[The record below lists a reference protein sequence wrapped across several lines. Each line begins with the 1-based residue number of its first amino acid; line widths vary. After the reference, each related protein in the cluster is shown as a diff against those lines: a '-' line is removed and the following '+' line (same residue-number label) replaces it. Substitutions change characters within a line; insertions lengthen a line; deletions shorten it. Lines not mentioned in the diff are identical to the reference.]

1 MLRFNEQD
9 FTENNGYDFLLLP
22 CIHRESKT
30 LYGNKQIYRA
40 ETTVSDSVTQTWAQ
54 KKICLY
60 VTRKYIPHTHTHT
73 PKKKKK
79 PNKKTLMRRGAGW
92 KKTKT
97 KNKNC
102 AQSNT
107 DKVTTTTSILS
118 L

>member
-73 PKKKKK
+73 KKKKK
-79 PNKKTLMRRGAGW
+79 TKQKNTDEKGGWLKKNKKQ
-92 KKTKT
+92 KTKT
-97 KNKNC
+97 VLK
-102 AQSNT
+102 AIQT
-107 DKVTTTTSILS
+107 R
-118 L
+118 

>member
-73 PKKKKK
+73 KKKK
-79 PNKKTLMRRGAGW
+79 NQTKKHWWEGGLAE
-92 KKTKT
+92 KKQKQKTKT
-97 KNKNC
+97 VLK
-102 AQSNT
+102 AIQT
-107 DKVTTTTSILS
+107 R
-118 L
+118 